1 MNLQLSIG
9 LTSNPRTWP
18 ILDGTVKPDG
28 IDLVT
33 SIVGPSELFW
43 RQLRFGD
50 FDASEMSFSSL
61 MMTIAGG
68 DERWLGLPVFTT
80 RFFFQTWAL
89 KRRDAGIAL
98 PADLKGKRVGVPE
111 YQQTAALWSRGILQN
126 EHGVRP
132 QDVEWWM
139 ERVPERSH
147 GGATGFKPPP
157 GVTIHQI
164 PPEKNIGSMLL
175 ARELDAT
182 LMYFPGHGIIDRSTA
197 DLSSHPE
204 IAPLFPD
211 PVAEGTRY
219 YKKTGL
225 YPINHGMI
233 VRRSIA
239 EKQPWVVLN
248 LYKAFERANEIAH
261 RQRMQH
267 VEYHIVSG
275 LIPPETRSALDTQIL
290 CHGIKANRN
299 ILETAARY
307 SHEQG
312 LTPRLMRLD
321 EIFAPSTLDQ

>member
-28 IDLVT
+28 IDLLISV
-33 SIVGPSELFW
+33 VGPSELFW
-43 RQLRFGD
+43 RQLRFAD
-50 FDASEMSFSSL
+50 FDASEMSLSSL
-61 MMTIAGG
+61 MMTLAGG
-68 DERWLGLPVFTT
+68 DQRWVGIPVFTT
-80 RFFFQTWAL
+80 RYFFQTWAI
-89 KRRDAGIAL
+89 KRRDAGINS
-98 PADLKGKRVGVPE
+98 PSDLKGKRVGVPE
-111 YQQTAALWSRGILQN
+111 YQQTAALWSRGILQH

-132 QDVEWWM
+132 QDMEFWM

-147 GGATGFKPPP
+147 AGATGFKPPP

-164 PPEKNIGSMLL
+164 PPEKNIATMLL
-175 ARELDAT
+175 AKELDAS
-182 LMYFPGHGIIDRSTA
+182 LMYFPGGGLVDRSTI

-204 IAPLFPD
+204 IVPLFPD
-211 PVAEGTRY
+211 PIAEGTRY

-233 VRRSIA
+233 LRKRIA
-239 EKQPWVVLN
+239 EKEPWVVLN
-248 LYKAFERANEIAH
+248 LYKAFERANAIAE

-267 VEYHIVSG
+267 VEYHLASG
-275 LIPPETRSALDTQIL
+275 QIPPDSKAALERPML
-290 CHGIKANRN
+290 RHGIKFNRN

-312 LTPRLMRLD
+312 LTPRLMRLE
-321 EIFAPSTLDQ
+321 EIFAESTLDT